1 MKSLENNNYQ
11 AIVISPEISK
21 CCANK
26 IHNTTKIIPLSKQIT
41 LPLFYNFT
49 IKILGKSNNYEV
61 RN

>member
-1 MKSLENNNYQ
+1 MKSLKKNNYQ

-21 CCANK
+21 CCGNK
-26 IHNTTKIIPLSKQIT
+26 MHNTTKIIPLSK

-61 RN
+61 SN